1 MPNQVK
7 GSQMTKK
14 SRKRKAD
21 LRMRFKHLLPAS
33 PTITAGEDGVPKI
46 SILAYNADSALSV
59 RGFDAPVVIDLSTAS
74 LERSVTKINR
84 NHEQD
89 REIGHATGKI
99 DASGIYFDGLLSVP
113 GQDRDEIVEA
123 SKNDFPW
130 DASIEASFPK
140 AEFVSKSK
148 SAVVNGHRQS
158 GVYVARNA
166 VLTGVAILNR
176 GADRQTV
183 VSIAAKHKDVKK
195 MNPELKSYIEAQG
208 FDPETVENNDSQLQF
223 LTAQFKSSQ
232 VAPPSLPSDSF
243 SGVAQ
248 KQRDSQADEAQR
260 VSRIRTICAKYN
272 DPEIDSEDGN
282 PVSLA
287 AHAIKTGMTEKEC
300 ELEARLFDLDNKS
313 SGHSAPAF
321 HDATKND
328 QDAQVIE
335 ASMVMAAGGVSEED
349 IKKNGWYDERIMN
362 EAKSKRFK
370 GFRVSRLAF
379 QTMQAAGIYHPPGQL
394 DDQYIQ
400 ASVQAHHKLMASGFT
415 TLSLPGIMSNVANKT
430 LLAAYT
436 RAPSFIPF
444 VFGQASA
451 TDFKPLYSYQLEG
464 SGMLEKLAQDAE
476 MKHGK
481 LVESQYTK
489 KLETYAKM
497 LAFTR
502 QDMINDDMSALT
514 RVATMLG
521 TMSFKAREFAATQTI
536 ANSTMFTAGNG
547 NLITGNTLG
556 IDGLTASGVA
566 FDGQTDTDGLPIGVD
581 GGRLLAPA
589 SLKVVTSQLQNQTEI
604 RDSATGKN
612 FINNPHAGMFDG
624 FNTQWLDNSI
634 ATASAAGVVDA
645 NRSKTWY
652 RFADPGAAAAFE
664 VVYLNGQDSPTIQS
678 AETSFNTLGM
688 QWRCFFDFGFGE
700 NDPKMAQKNVGA

>member
-1 MPNQVK
+1 
-7 GSQMTKK
+7 
-14 SRKRKAD
+14 
-21 LRMRFKHLLPAS
+21 MRFKHLLPAS
-33 PTITAGEDGVPKI
+33 PTISAGEDGVPKI
-46 SILAYNADSALSV
+46 AILAYNADSALSV

-148 SAVVNGHRQS
+148 SVVVNGHRQS

-183 VSIAAKHKDVKK
+183 VSIAAKHKDVKE

-536 ANSTMFTAGNG
+536 ANSTMFSAGNG
-547 NLITGNTLG
+547 NLITANTLG

-700 NDPKMAQKNVGA
+700 NDPKMAQKNVGV

>member
-1 MPNQVK
+1 
-7 GSQMTKK
+7 
-14 SRKRKAD
+14 
-21 LRMRFKHLLPAS
+21 MRFKHLLPAS
-33 PTITAGEDGVPKI
+33 PTIVAGEDGIPKI

-59 RGFDAPVVIDLSTAS
+59 RGFDAPVVIDLSSAS
-74 LERSVTKINR
+74 LERPVTKINR

-89 REIGHATGKI
+89 REVGHASGKI

-123 SKNDFPW
+123 AKNEFPW
-130 DASIEASFPK
+130 DASIEASFPR

-148 SAVVNGHRQS
+148 RVTVNGHQFS

-183 VSIAAKHKDVKK
+183 VSIAAKHKDNLK
-195 MNPELKSYIEAQG
+195 MNEELSSYIEAQG
-208 FDPETVENNDSQLQF
+208 FDVETVQNNENQLQF
-223 LTAQFKSSQ
+223 LTAQFEASKSKT
-232 VAPPSLPSDSF
+232 PSLPSDSF

-248 KQRDSQADEAQR
+248 KQRDSQAEEAQR
-260 VSRIRTICAKYN
+260 VSRIRTICAKYS
-272 DPEIDSEDGN
+272 DPEIENEEGN
-282 PVSLA
+282 PISLA
-287 AHAIKTGMTEKEC
+287 AHAIASGMTEKEC

-335 ASMVMAAGGVSEED
+335 AAMVLAAGGVSEAD
-349 IKKNGWYDERIMN
+349 IKKNGWYDERVMN
-362 EAKSKRFK
+362 EAKSNRFK

-379 QTMQAAGIYHPPGQL
+379 QTMQAAGVFHPPGQL
-394 DDQYIQ
+394 DDNYIQ
-400 ASVQAHHKLMASGFT
+400 QCVKAHHKLMASGFT

-430 LLAAYT
+430 LLAAYN

-521 TMSFKAREFAATQTI
+521 TMAFKAREFAATQTI
-536 ANSTMFTAGNG
+536 ANSTMFSVGNG
-547 NLITGNTLG
+547 NLLTNNTLN

-589 SLKVVTSQLQNQTEI
+589 SLKVITSQLQNQTEI
-604 RDSATGKN
+604 RDTTADSKN
-612 FINNPHAGMFDG
+612 FINNPHAGMFDS
-624 FNTQWLDNSI
+624 FNSQWLDNSI
-634 ATASAAGVVDA
+634 ATAAANGTPDA
-645 NRSKTWY
+645 DRSKTWY

-700 NDPKMAQKNVGA
+700 NDPKMAQKCVGA

>member
-1 MPNQVK
+1 
-7 GSQMTKK
+7 
-14 SRKRKAD
+14 
-21 LRMRFKHLLPAS
+21 
-33 PTITAGEDGVPKI
+33 
-46 SILAYNADSALSV
+46 
-59 RGFDAPVVIDLSTAS
+59 
-74 LERSVTKINR
+74 
-84 NHEQD
+84 
-89 REIGHATGKI
+89 
-99 DASGIYFDGLLSVP
+99 LLSVP

-223 LTAQFKSSQ
+223 LTAQFQSSQ

>member
-1 MPNQVK
+1 
-7 GSQMTKK
+7 MTKT
-14 SRKRKAD
+14 SRKTKARN
-21 LRMRFKHLLPAS
+21 RMRFKHLLPAL
-33 PTITAGEDGVPKI
+33 PTIVAAEGEVPKI
-46 SILAYNADSALSV
+46 SILAYNAESKLSV
-59 RGFDAPVVIDLSTAS
+59 RGFDAPVVIELSSAS
-74 LERSVTKINR
+74 LERPVTKINR

-89 REIGHATGKI
+89 REVGHATGKI

-113 GQDRDEIVEA
+113 GQDRDEIIEA
-123 SKNDFPW
+123 SKNEFPW

-148 SAVVNGHRQS
+148 SVTINGHRFS

-183 VSIAAKHKDVKK
+183 VSIAANHKEETE

-208 FDPETVENNDSQLQF
+208 FDPETVENNESQLQF
-223 LTAQFKSSQ
+223 LTAQFKSKE
-232 VAPPSLPSDSF
+232 APAPSLPANSF

-248 KQRDSQADEAQR
+248 KQRDAQAEEAQR

-272 DPEIDSEDGN
+272 DPEIESESGES
-282 PVSLA
+282 VSLA
-287 AHAIKTGMTEKEC
+287 AHAISSGMTEKEC

-335 ASMVMAAGGVSEED
+335 AAMVLAAGGVTEAD
-349 IKKNGWYDERIMN
+349 IQKNGWYDERVMN
-362 EAKSKRFK
+362 EAKSNRFK

-379 QTMQAAGIYHPPGQL
+379 QTMQAAGVYHPPGQL
-394 DDQYIQ
+394 DDNYIQ
-400 ASVQAHHKLMASGFT
+400 QSVKAHHKLMASGFT

-536 ANSTMFTAGNG
+536 ANSTMFSAGNG
-547 NLITGNTLG
+547 NLLTGNTLN

-581 GGRLLAPA
+581 GGRVLAPA
-589 SLKVVTSQLQNQTEI
+589 SLKVITSQLQNQTEI
-604 RDSATGKN
+604 RDTATNSKN
-612 FINNPHAGMFDG
+612 FINNPHAGMFEG
-624 FNTQWLDNSI
+624 FNSQWLDNSI
-634 ATASAAGVVDA
+634 ATAAANGTPDV

-700 NDPKMAQKNVGA
+700 NDPKMAQKCVGA

>member
-1 MPNQVK
+1 
-7 GSQMTKK
+7 MTKK

-33 PTITAGEDGVPKI
+33 PTISAGEDGVPKI
-46 SILAYNADSALSV
+46 AILAYNADSALSV

-148 SAVVNGHRQS
+148 SVVVNGHRQS

-183 VSIAAKHKDVKK
+183 VSIAAKHKDVKE

-536 ANSTMFTAGNG
+536 ANSTMFSAGNG
-547 NLITGNTLG
+547 NLITANTLG

-700 NDPKMAQKNVGA
+700 NDPKMAQKNVGV

>member
-1 MPNQVK
+1 
-7 GSQMTKK
+7 MTKT
-14 SRKRKAD
+14 SRKRKAKE
-21 LRMRFKHLLPAS
+21 RMRFKHLLPAL
-33 PTITAGEDGVPKI
+33 PTIVAGEDGVPKI

-74 LERSVTKINR
+74 LERTITKINR

-89 REIGHATGKI
+89 REIGHAEGKI
-99 DASGIYFDGLLSVP
+99 DASGIYFDGYLSVP

-123 SKNDFPW
+123 AKNSFPW

-140 AEFVSKSK
+140 AEYVSKSK
-148 SAVVNGHRQS
+148 SVTVNGNRFS

-183 VSIAAKHKDVKK
+183 VSIAAKHKDNIK
-195 MNPELKSYIEAQG
+195 MNEELKSYIEAQG
-208 FDPETVENNDSQLQF
+208 FDAETVENNESQLQF
-223 LTAQFKSSQ
+223 LTAQFESSN
-232 VAPPSLPSDSF
+232 VKKPSLPSDSF

-248 KQRDSQADEAQR
+248 KQRDSQAEEAQR
-260 VSRIRTICAKYN
+260 VSRIRTICAKYS
-272 DPEIDSEDGN
+272 DPEIEDESGN
-282 PVSLA
+282 PISLA
-287 AHAIKTGMTEKEC
+287 AHAIASGMTEKEC

-335 ASMVMAAGGVSEED
+335 AAMVMAAGGVSDAD
-349 IKKNGWYDERIMN
+349 IKKNGWYDERVMN
-362 EAKSKRFK
+362 EAKSNRFK

-379 QTMQAAGIYHPPGQL
+379 QTMQAAGVYHPPGQL
-394 DDQYIQ
+394 DDNYIQ
-400 ASVQAHHKLMASGFT
+400 QCVKAHHKLMASGFT

-521 TMSFKAREFAATQTI
+521 TMAFKAREFAATQTI
-536 ANSTMFTAGNG
+536 ANSTMFSVGNG
-547 NLITGNTLG
+547 NLLTNNTLN

-581 GGRLLAPA
+581 GGRVLAPA
-589 SLKVVTSQLQNQTEI
+589 SLKVITSQLQNQTEI
-604 RDSATGKN
+604 RDTTANEKN
-612 FINNPHAGMFDG
+612 FINNPHAGMFEA
-624 FNTQWLDNSI
+624 FNSQWLDNSI
-634 ATASAAGVVDA
+634 ATAAANGTPDA
-645 NRSKTWY
+645 DRSKTWY

-700 NDPKMAQKNVGA
+700 NDPKMAQKCVGA

>member
-1 MPNQVK
+1 
-7 GSQMTKK
+7 MTKT
-14 SRKRKAD
+14 SRKNKAKD
-21 LRMRFKHLLPAS
+21 RMRFKHLLPAS
-33 PTITAGEDGVPKI
+33 PTIVAGEDGVPKI

-74 LERSVTKINR
+74 LERPVTKINR

-89 REIGHATGKI
+89 REVGHASGKI

-123 SKNDFPW
+123 AKNEFPW

-140 AEFVSKSK
+140 AEYVSKSK
-148 SAVVNGHRQS
+148 RTTVNGHSFS
-158 GVYVARNA
+158 GVYIARNA

-183 VSIAAKHKDVKK
+183 VSIAAKHKDKLK
-195 MNPELKSYIEAQG
+195 MNEELKGYIEAQG
-208 FDPETVENNDSQLQF
+208 FDAETVENNESQLQF
-223 LTAQFKSSQ
+223 LTAQFKASQ
-232 VAPPSLPSDSF
+232 TKKPSLPVDSF

-248 KQRDSQADEAQR
+248 KQRDSQAEEAQR

-272 DPEIDSEDGN
+272 DPEIENEEGN
-282 PVSLA
+282 PISLA
-287 AHAIKTGMTEKEC
+287 AHAIGSGMTEKEC

-313 SGHSAPAF
+313 SGQSAPAF

-335 ASMVMAAGGVSEED
+335 AAMVLAAGNVSDED

-362 EAKSKRFK
+362 EAKSNRFK

-394 DDQYIQ
+394 DDNYIQ
-400 ASVQAHHKLMASGFT
+400 QSVKAHHKLMASGFT
-415 TLSLPGIMSNVANKT
+415 TLSLPGIMSNVASKT
-430 LLAAYT
+430 LLAAYN

-451 TDFKPLYSYQLEG
+451 TDFKPLFSYQLEG
-464 SGMLEKLAQDAE
+464 SGMLEKLAEDAE

-502 QDMINDDMSALT
+502 KDMINDDMSALS

-521 TMSFKAREFAATQTI
+521 TMAFKAREFAATQTI
-536 ANSTMFTAGNG
+536 ANSTMFSAGNG
-547 NLITGNTLG
+547 NLLTGNTLN
-556 IDGLTASGVA
+556 IDGLTASGVS

-581 GGRLLAPA
+581 GARLLAPA
-589 SLKVVTSQLQNQTEI
+589 SLKVITSQLQNQTEI
-604 RDSATGKN
+604 RDTTANEKN
-612 FINNPHAGMFDG
+612 FINNPHAGMFEA
-624 FNTQWLDNSI
+624 FNSQWLDNSI
-634 ATASAAGVVDA
+634 ATAAANGTADA

-652 RFADPGAAAAFE
+652 RFADPGSAAAFE

-700 NDPKMAQKNVGA
+700 NDPKMAQKCVGA